1 MKKEGNLKR
10 VFKFILIG
18 IVIVTIFSTFILIG
32 CKKKQTALAKE
43 AARVTETVET
53 SQKAEDSSS
62 LKTSQKTEDSLSSD
76 TLQKFTEAASQFI
89 LPIDEKYLETA
100 AITKRQEGDT
110 YETYFFLDPG
120 AEIKAVIAG
129 KIVGVIHD
137 FKQKS
142 VENSPAYQI
151 FNIDNDNSTI
161 KASYVL
167 IGKTLVEEG
176 DIVTQGQKIAISDGG
191 DFAWRQGNYF
201 IVIADTSQDNWEYLD
216 LLK

>member
-1 MKKEGNLKR
+1 M
-10 VFKFILIG
+10 
-18 IVIVTIFSTFILIG
+18 
-32 CKKKQTALAKE
+32 
-43 AARVTETVET
+43 VTETV
-53 SQKAEDSSS
+53 
-62 LKTSQKTEDSLSSD
+62 KTSQKTEDSSSSEVS
-76 TLQKFTEAASQFI
+76 QKFTEAASPFI
-89 LPIDEKYLETA
+89 LPIDEKYLATA
-100 AITKRQEGDT
+100 VITKRQEGDT
-110 YETYFFLDPG
+110 YETYFFLDSG

-137 FKQKS
+137 FKQKT
-142 VENSPAYQI
+142 VENSPAYQG

-191 DFAWRQGNYF
+191 NFVWRQGNFF
-201 IVIADTSQDNWEYLD
+201 IVIADTSQENWKYLD